1 MSIPVERITFF
12 GDVTGLNSHQV
23 ASFLRVTENHLY
35 RGSYPAHEPNRG
47 DQEVIAHIS
56 DLLIR
61 AGLSNPSPI
70 TPCSSAEERI
80 GLILEGCHRTPHT
93 QDGLPKI
100 YIIDKNPH
108 ALVTAARSFLNN
120 RGTSRALLR
129 TTTIIQLGGTY
140 QPLDYVDDKT
150 GIRVVFLPY
159 HASPFPTHP
168 APAA

>member
-1 MSIPVERITFF
+1 MSIPIERINFF
-12 GDVTGLNSHQV
+12 GDITGVKSGQM
-23 ASFLRVTENHLY
+23 ASFLRATEHHLY
-35 RGSYPAHEPNRG
+35 GGSYPAREPNRG
-47 DQEVIAHIS
+47 DQEVIEHIS

-100 YIIDKNPH
+100 YIIDNNPH

-120 RGTSRALLR
+120 NSTSQALLR
-129 TTTIIQLGGTY
+129 TMTIIQLGGTH
-140 QPLDYVDDKT
+140 QLLDYVDYTT
-150 GIRVVFLPY
+150 GVRKVVLPY
-159 HASPFPTHP
+159 YASPFPTHP